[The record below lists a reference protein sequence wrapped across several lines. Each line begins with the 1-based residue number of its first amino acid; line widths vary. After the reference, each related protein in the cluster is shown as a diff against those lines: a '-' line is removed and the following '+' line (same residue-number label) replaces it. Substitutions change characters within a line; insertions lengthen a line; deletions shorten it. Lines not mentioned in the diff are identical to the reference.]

1 MAAWVYVV
9 SDRRGHVKV
18 GMSEDVA
25 SRLAGLQGANPLPL
39 VLEMT
44 VGPMERDEAHRLESR
59 THAILERCR
68 TSGKWFSCGTDEAA
82 EAVRQARL
90 EIGIECEECGP
101 ATVEPAMCFLTDGD
115 RPLEWEDGIE
125 TVPDLDAWM
134 SS

>member
-44 VGPMERDEAHRLESR
+44 VGPMERDEAHRPRVQDALHPRALS
-59 THAILERCR
+59 AER
-68 TSGKWFSCGTDEAA
+68 GMVL
-82 EAVRQARL
+82 VRHRRR
-90 EIGIECEECGP
+90 G
-101 ATVEPAMCFLTDGD
+101 
-115 RPLEWEDGIE
+115 
-125 TVPDLDAWM
+125 
-134 SS
+134 